1 MPIPAHLQRAARLG
15 AVSLGAALALTGPA
29 AAQSR
34 CGASYSIQPG
44 DTLYRVAQSCRVS
57 LSRIMDL
64 NPGLDPRDLSVGTR
78 LQLVAGG
85 SGDGADSAPPRDPGG
100 RYRVQSGDTMADVAA
115 RFGVSLFELLNS
127 NEEADP
133 FSLAVGELLDIPGDG
148 PAATVSVSPQ
158 SGPPGSRVTVSAR
171 HLRPADYVTVGVGE
185 RASEWRGLREVRVGD
200 DGAVT
205 VEVTAPDWS
214 EPGDALIFVV
224 DTDRGQTLKSDVFDV
239 TRGQP
244 GAPISYEGRLRAG
257 AECPVLVTRDG
268 DRYALTSSRVG
279 LTPGEY
285 VRIEARPAEM
295 AYCMADT
302 PTLRVSAIEEIAP
315 PDGNAGGSGGDRM
328 RLEGRVR
335 AGVECPLLVTPDGD
349 RYALTSERPITPG
362 EYVEVRGRRADISY
376 CQEGR
381 ATISVD
387 RIREVAPPAGDHGP
401 GRGDE
406 ARLDAGYMV
415 GPWAARG
422 GDCRR
427 PDFDVTRTG
436 TSGLTVETSINGAP
450 RTGYVALGDAPA
462 FIFDQ
467 PRREFPLDRRGPD
480 GVAVGV
486 PDSGSARLG
495 GRLIEG
501 DGRVFIQC

>member
-1 MPIPAHLQRAARLG
+1 MPIPSHLQRTAGLG
-15 AVSLGAALALTGPA
+15 AVSLAAALALTGPA

-44 DTLYRVAQSCRVS
+44 DTLYRVAQQCRVS

-64 NPGLDPRDLSVGTR
+64 NPGLNPRDLSVGTR
-78 LQLVAGG
+78 LQLVAGSTG
-85 SGDGADSAPPRDPGG
+85 GCTTQPRDPGD

-127 NEEADP
+127 NEEVDP

-148 PAATVSVSPQ
+148 PSAAVSISPQ

-171 HLRPADYVTVGVGE
+171 NLRPDDYVTVGVGE
-185 RASEWRGLREVRVGD
+185 RASEWRGLREVRVGG
-200 DGAVT
+200 DGALS
-205 VEVTAPDWS
+205 VEVNAPDWT
-214 EPGDALIFVV
+214 EPGDDLIFVV

-239 TRGQP
+239 TRGHQ
-244 GAPISYEGRLRAG
+244 GGTVSYEGRVREG

-279 LTPGEY
+279 ITPGEY
-285 VRIEARPAEM
+285 VRIEGRAAEM
-295 AYCMADT
+295 AYCMEGT
-302 PTLRVSAIEEIAP
+302 RTIRVSAIEEVAP
-315 PDGNAGGSGGDRM
+315 PNGNDDTGGDRM
-328 RLEGRVR
+328 RVEGRVR
-335 AGVECPLLVTPDGD
+335 SGVECPLLVTPDGD
-349 RYALTSERPITPG
+349 RYALASNRDITPG
-362 EYVEVRGRRADISY
+362 EYVEVRGQRADISY
-376 CQEGR
+376 CQQGQ

-387 RIREVAPPAGDHGP
+387 RIREVEPPARDRDPDRAGGV
-401 GRGDE
+401 
-406 ARLDAGYMV
+406 RLDAAYMV
-415 GPWAARG
+415 GPWAAQG

-436 TSGLTVETSINGAP
+436 SSGLTVETSINGAP
-450 RTGYVALGDAPA
+450 RTGYVALGDDPA

-467 PRREFPLDRRGPD
+467 PRREFPLESRGPD
-480 GVAVGV
+480 GVAVMA
-486 PDSGSARLG
+486 PESGRARLG
-495 GRLIEG
+495 GRAIEG